1 LIPQYGVM
9 GAAVATGISLVFM
22 HILRL
27 IEVAKI
33 LKIVPYDKRY
43 FKPLIA
49 GVFAMLVGITLNIT
63 ASPNMHWIWVLTR
76 IILSLITYV
85 GVLLG
90 MGLDWEDKIVLSAVK
105 RRIRT
110 LK

>member
-1 LIPQYGVM
+1 
-9 GAAVATGISLVFM
+9 
-22 HILRL
+22 
-27 IEVAKI
+27 
-33 LKIVPYDKRY
+33 
-43 FKPLIA
+43 
-49 GVFAMLVGITLNIT
+49 
-63 ASPNMHWIWVLTR
+63 
-76 IILSLITYV
+76 SLICYV